1 MNIGI
6 VIVTSRSL
14 IEKSIALFVVLP
26 IFFYCHLWY
35 SISRV
40 NTTCANTVG
49 GGNQMELDF
58 SVSNEW
64 QGLSD
69 QEKQQRLFDKQKGV
83 LDTFLVRHL
92 ITQEQYDLSLHTLM
106 DNMAIHAMT

>member
-1 MNIGI
+1 
-6 VIVTSRSL
+6 
-14 IEKSIALFVVLP
+14 
-26 IFFYCHLWY
+26 
-35 SISRV
+35 
-40 NTTCANTVG
+40 
-49 GGNQMELDF
+49 MELDF

-106 DNMAIHAMT
+106 DNMAHAMT